1 MFEFVSRVITNTCIA
16 DTSRSRE
23 NVLGCQLSFIFS
35 TSDRPLEPT
44 PHARHPHTRTQNRY
58 GCQNVRNAVTSRMR
72 NADDAESGRLRTR
85 PGSIKRNGTDGLS
98 GLRIHDLR
106 MVSPCSSCSPC
117 QALTLRRDRIATALP
132 PRWDDPRPPAQ
143 SLWAATVSGARRRL
157 KPPLTPLASPRQ
169 VEAPFPRAYSAYEL
183 NSAVLPSLL
192 ATPHPV
198 HTVAK
203 VPPVAK
209 LPAVETSPP
218 VARSETRAT
227 P

>member
-132 PRWDDPRPPAQ
+132 PRWEPFGRPAPTRSVTLGCH
-143 SLWAATVSGARRRL
+143 SLRRAPPSEAATHAAR
-157 KPPLTPLASPRQ
+157 LASPR
-169 VEAPFPRAYSAYEL
+169 
-183 NSAVLPSLL
+183 
-192 ATPHPV
+192 
-198 HTVAK
+198 
-203 VPPVAK
+203 
-209 LPAVETSPP
+209 
-218 VARSETRAT
+218 
-227 P
+227 